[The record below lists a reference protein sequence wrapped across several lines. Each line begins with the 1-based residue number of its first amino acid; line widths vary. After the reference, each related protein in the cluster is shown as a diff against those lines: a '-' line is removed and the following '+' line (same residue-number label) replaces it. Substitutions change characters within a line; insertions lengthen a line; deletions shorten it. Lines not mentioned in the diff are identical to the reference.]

1 MRNKGT
7 ILIADDERDIRE
19 LLGDFMEAEG
29 YKCLLAED
37 AFKAQKLLEDSNNK
51 IDIVMSDI
59 RMPGKSGLEF
69 LEYIKNKDEDLI
81 VIMISA
87 VKDIESA
94 ISAISKGAHDY
105 ISKPFKLN
113 EVVMIVKKAMEK
125 RNLILENRA
134 YQRELEHKVAE
145 RTVELKNALIELDNT
160 YTFTLRA
167 LVTALDTRD
176 EETQG
181 HSVRV
186 VQYTMKLA
194 EIMKI
199 SNENDLKNIELGALL
214 HDIGKIGIPDAILR
228 KPAKLTPEEWKIM
241 KTHPLMGNQIL
252 NRIKFLEQ
260 PSNIVLHHHE
270 KYDGT
275 GYPDKLKGLDIPLG
289 ARIFGVADT
298 VDAMTSDRPYRKA
311 LSFEIAK
318 EELAK
323 FSGIQFD
330 PVVVKAFN
338 EIPIDEWKKER
349 EYLVKKIISN
359 KYFF

>member
-1 MRNKGT
+1 MDKGT

-29 YKCLLAED
+29 YKCFLAED
-37 AFKAQKLLEDSNNK
+37 AFKAQEILDIEDNN
-51 IDIVMSDI
+51 IDIIMSDI

-94 ISAISKGAHDY
+94 IAAISKGAHDY
-105 ISKPFKLN
+105 ISKPFRLN
-113 EVVMIVKKAMEK
+113 EVVLIVNKAMEK
-125 RNLILENRA
+125 RRLILENRA
-134 YQRELEHKVAE
+134 YQIELEHKVAE
-145 RTVELKNALIELDNT
+145 RTVELENALNELDNT
-160 YTFTLRA
+160 YKFTLRA

-181 HSVRV
+181 HSLRV
-186 VQYTMKLA
+186 VRYTMKLA
-194 EIMKI
+194 EIMNVKD
-199 SNENDLKNIELGALL
+199 EAELKNIEFGALL

-228 KPAKLTPEEWKIM
+228 KPGKLTADEWRIM
-241 KTHPLMGNQIL
+241 ETHPIMGSQIL
-252 NRIKFLEQ
+252 QRIKFLEG
-260 PSNIVLHHHE
+260 PLNIVLYHHE
-270 KYDGT
+270 KYNGT
-275 GYPDKLKGLDIPLG
+275 GYPDKLKEDKIPLS
-289 ARIFGVADT
+289 ARIFCVADT

-330 PVVVKAFN
+330 PAVVDAFN
-338 EIPIDEWKKER
+338 QVSLDEWKKER
-349 EYLVKKIISN
+349 VHLDKKIDST

>member
-1 MRNKGT
+1 MSKGT
-7 ILIADDERDIRE
+7 ILIADDEQDIRE
-19 LLGDFMEAEG
+19 LLGDFMESEG

-37 AFKAQKLLEDSNNK
+37 AFKAQDILEKEND
-51 IDIVMSDI
+51 IDIIMSDI

-69 LEYIKNKDEDLI
+69 LEYIKKKDSDII

-94 ISAISKGAHDY
+94 IAAISKGAHDY

-113 EVVMIVKKAMEK
+113 EVIMVANKAMEK
-125 RNLILENRA
+125 RRLILENRA
-134 YQRELEHKVAE
+134 YQLELEHKVEE
-145 RTVELKNALIELDNT
+145 RTIELRNALDELDNT
-160 YTFTLRA
+160 YKFTLRA

-181 HSVRV
+181 HSLRV
-186 VQYTMKLA
+186 VRYTMKLA
-194 EIMKI
+194 KIMNI
-199 SNENDLKNIELGALL
+199 TDEEELKNIELGALL

-228 KPAKLTPEEWKIM
+228 KPGKLTPEEWKIM
-241 KTHPLMGNQIL
+241 ETHPQLGNQIL
-252 NRIKFLEQ
+252 NKIKFLEK
-260 PSNIVLHHHE
+260 PSIIVLHHHE
-270 KYDGT
+270 KYNGT
-275 GYPDKLKGLDIPLG
+275 GYPDKLKEMEIPLG

-318 EELAK
+318 EELEK
-323 FSGIQFD
+323 FSGTQFD

-338 EIPIDEWKKER
+338 ELSIEEWKRER
-349 EYLVKKIISN
+349 ESLDKKIINS
-359 KYFF
+359 KFF

>member
-1 MRNKGT
+1 MSKGT

-29 YKCLLAED
+29 FKCFLAED
-37 AFKAQKLLEDSNNK
+37 AFKAQKILDNKDNK

-69 LEYIKNKDEDLI
+69 LEYIKQKDADII

-94 ISAISKGAHDY
+94 IAAISKGAHDY

-113 EVVMIVKKAMEK
+113 EVVLIANKAMEK
-125 RNLILENRA
+125 RRLILENRA
-134 YQRELEHKVAE
+134 YQLELEHKVAE

-160 YTFTLRA
+160 YKFTLRA

-181 HSVRV
+181 HSIRV

-194 EIMKI
+194 QIMNI
-199 SNENDLKNIELGALL
+199 TDQTELKNIELGALL
-214 HDIGKIGIPDAILR
+214 HDIGKIGIPDAILK
-228 KPAKLTPEEWKIM
+228 KPGKLTPEEWKIM
-241 KTHPLMGNQIL
+241 ETHPIMGSQIL
-252 NRIKFLEQ
+252 NKIKFLEA
-260 PSNIVLHHHE
+260 PLNIVLHHHE
-270 KYDGT
+270 KYNGE
-275 GYPDKLKGLDIPLG
+275 GYPDKLKGENIPLS
-289 ARIFGVADT
+289 ARIFCVADT

-318 EELAK
+318 EELDK

-330 PVVVKAFN
+330 PIVVKAFN
-338 EIPIDEWKKER
+338 AMNIDEWKNER
-349 EYLVKKIISN
+349 KYLDKKIVST